1 MVNFCM
7 SGCAKAA
14 GLTALAFC
22 LGVISGLF
30 LPICALAVIETLLLV
45 LFGWLCL
52 FKW

>member
-1 MVNFCM
+1 MINLCL

-22 LGVISGLF
+22 FGVIAGMF
-30 LPICALAVIETLLLV
+30 FPIAALALIETVLLII
-45 LFGWLCL
+45 FGYFCL

>member
-1 MVNFCM
+1 MVNLCM

-22 LGVISGLF
+22 MGVIAGLI
-30 LPICALAVIETLLLV
+30 LPVAVLAVIETLLLII
-45 LFGWLCL
+45 FGWLCL